1 MNQRQPTIL
10 AKPTEVIPLGEP
22 KAPKLVRTLVQQS
35 AIFAAPTD
43 TVYGL
48 MCRFDDA
55 RAIEQL
61 YIAKNRPPQKPIP
74 VLISDVKQL
83 ALLTPLPVTPVAQLL
98 VERFWPGA
106 LTIVLPAL
114 PTLPPILTA
123 DQPSIGIRLPA
134 YEPLRQLIRQT
145 GPLAA
150 TSANLSEGANT
161 STAAEVLAQLAG
173 RIPLLLTDDDSR
185 RSATP
190 STVIDLSRTQEFPRL
205 LRRGELAGAINTALY
220 AVFGYAC

>member
-1 MNQRQPTIL
+1 MRQEQVTSQQNTQLI
-10 AKPTEVIPLGEP
+10 AINK
-22 KAPKLVRTLVQQS
+22 PKLAAQLNRLLQQH

-48 MCRFDDA
+48 MCRFDDPA
-55 RAIEQL
+55 AIEGL
-61 YIAKNRPPQKPIP
+61 YLAKGRPPQKAIP
-74 VLISDVKQL
+74 VLISDVAQL
-83 ALLTPLPVTPVAQLL
+83 ALLTPTPVTPVAQLL

-114 PTLPPILTA
+114 PTLPAILTA
-123 DQPSIGIRLPA
+123 NQPSIGIRLPA
-134 YEPLRQLIRQT
+134 YEPLRRLIRQT

-150 TSANLSEGANT
+150 TSANLSDGANT
-161 STAAEVLAQLAG
+161 STAAEVLAQLEG
-173 RIPLLLTDDDSR
+173 RIPLLLTDDDTT

-190 STVIDLSRTQEFPRL
+190 STVIDLSRAQEFPRL